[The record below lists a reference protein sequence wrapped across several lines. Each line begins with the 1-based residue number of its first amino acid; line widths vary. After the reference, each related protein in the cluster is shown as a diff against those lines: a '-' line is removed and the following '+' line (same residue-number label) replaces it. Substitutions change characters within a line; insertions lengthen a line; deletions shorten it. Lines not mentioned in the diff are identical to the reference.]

1 MMLTQHPMKRRV
13 QVFSATLRLL
23 PAIGVAGAGVE
34 AAGLQPSGII
44 ASVFVGPV
52 GKPTLPNSDSDL
64 RCMVNLSGY
73 ALSYPPQQWAATP
86 LVTDLAVVRESTPD
100 PQGVFAQVLDQL
112 KRNNA
117 DAQVGTYISGGQ
129 VKPVIL
135 HYPPEVIHTDQV
147 PVIWLRPGTN
157 RVDLANAEAAEGF
170 AGLIVAECRKRE
182 GRIVFL
188 DNIVHPSSLPGWF
201 PWEAT
206 CRFLSRVRRDL
217 HENEKLLIANI
228 AVASWAMS
236 DEDVRLLGESVDG
249 MAFEM
254 PFLKHARGNRERTK
268 RQIDVYR
275 LWLSQKKIVVLIPV
289 DESLESPAEKE
300 REVRLLAGFAA
311 LVRNRGDG
319 LFIAWPFYL
328 PEPDWA
334 FWPQRL
340 GEPAAEWEFETDGV
354 LSRKFQGGTL
364 RIDVLQKEVHL
375 SAPR

>member
-1 MMLTQHPMKRRV
+1 MTVR
-13 QVFSATLRLL
+13 AITLRVLL
-23 PAIGVAGAGVE
+23 AAWMAQTSIVE
-34 AAGLQPSGII
+34 GGPRPPYLWVGMFAHATQQAA
-44 ASVFVGPV
+44 
-52 GKPTLPNSDSDL
+52 LPNSDADL

-86 LVTDLAVVRESTPD
+86 LVTDLAVIRESTPD
-100 PQGVFAQVLDQL
+100 PQAVFAQVLEVL
-112 KRNNA
+112 KRNNLN
-117 DAQVGTYISGGQ
+117 AQVGTYISGGQ
-129 VKPVIL
+129 VNSDIR
-135 HYPPEVIHTDQV
+135 HYPPEVIDAKQI
-147 PVIWLRPGTN
+147 PVHWLRPNTN

-182 GRIVFL
+182 GRFVFL

-206 CRFLSRVRRDL
+206 CRFLSRVKGPL
-217 HENEKLLIANI
+217 NENGKLLIANV

-289 DESLESPAEKE
+289 DESLETPAEIEQEIKM
-300 REVRLLAGFAA
+300 LAGFAA
-311 LVRNRGDG
+311 LLRNRGDS
-319 LFIAWPFYL
+319 LFVAWPFWK
-328 PEPDWA
+328 PTPDWA
-334 FWPQRL
+334 DLPQRL
-340 GEPAAEWEFETDGV
+340 GEPAGTWEFESDGV
-354 LSRKFQGGTL
+354 LSRKFQGGAI
-364 RIDVLQKEVHL
+364 RVDVLQKEVRL
-375 SAPR
+375 PAPR